1 MQEPQLCFRSVWGKL
16 WGTNNKGPEGPLFTC
31 ITGGEGEYI
40 RIHGQRSEVAQ
51 DHGVLIVRVG
61 NFLHRDVA
69 SRIGLVLHRNVI
81 SDDLG

>member
-1 MQEPQLCFRSVWGKL
+1 
-16 WGTNNKGPEGPLFTC
+16 
-31 ITGGEGEYI
+31 
-40 RIHGQRSEVAQ
+40 VAQ